1 MALLCAWKCR
11 DKRSENSDGKPA
23 WAPFCRNL
31 VSSRSGFV
39 PRADRFFRRQPSAP
53 KKRLIGGQV
62 DTEAKW
68 SSDIS
73 IQPKSLENDSHAV
86 FYRYFSV
93 LHECFRDY
101 CEQWDFLKTFIIKM
115 HVGTFNL
122 QKNLRWAAI
131 SPRCTQ
137 RRPISAACRGY
148 SRG

>member
-1 MALLCAWKCR
+1 MESPLGPHFVGIWSALDLDLCRELIGFFEDNPQLQK
-11 DKRSENSDGKPA
+11 
-23 WAPFCRNL
+23 
-31 VSSRSGFV
+31 SG
-39 PRADRFFRRQPSAP
+39 
-53 KKRLIGGQV
+53 LIGGQV

-122 QKNLRWAAI
+122 Q
-131 SPRCTQ
+131 
-137 RRPISAACRGY
+137 
-148 SRG
+148 